1 MFKDSYLLP
10 MFTQLTFTYYT
21 LPITATSR
29 LNFCSLVLSVW
40 LVHEAIDFIRKESE
54 LCFMV

>member
-10 MFTQLTFTYYT
+10 MLTQLTFLYYT
-21 LPITATSR
+21 LSITATSR
-29 LNFCSLVLSVW
+29 LNFCFLVLSVW
-40 LVHEAIDFIRKESE
+40 LVHEAIDLIRKERE